1 MGYLEEIKKAGRDA
15 NPFFRLMGIE
25 VESFGEGSAIL
36 SMNVRPDMLNGVG
49 WLQGGLYGAL
59 CDEAMALALY
69 TRLEE
74 GEQIATIS
82 ESTSYLRGVRNGKI
96 RARAEIV
103 RKGRQVAFLEGCV
116 TDAGDG
122 LLSKTTASFTIFRSQ
137 LSNGKVQQ

>member
-116 TDAGDG
+116 TDAGDV

-137 LSNGKVQQ
+137 LTNGKVQQ

>member
-1 MGYLEEIKKAGRDA
+1 MGYLEEIRKAGRDA

-116 TDAGDG
+116 TDAGDV

-137 LSNGKVQQ
+137 LTNGKVQQ

>member
-1 MGYLEEIKKAGRDA
+1 MGYIEEIRKAGRDA

>member
-1 MGYLEEIKKAGRDA
+1 MGYLEEIRKAGRDA

-116 TDAGDG
+116 TDAGDV

>member
-1 MGYLEEIKKAGRDA
+1 MGYLEEMRKAGRDA

-116 TDAGDG
+116 TDAGDV

-137 LSNGKVQQ
+137 LTNGKVQQ